1 MKYQVRNSN
10 EGYIVDAYYEGKWYP
25 IRNFGNRQG
34 DARLFAYS
42 DAENLSEMQL
52 RMLIKNFKKDRIY
65 IRINSRTFKAIDNKK
80 TDPKSEPVLYSG

>member
-10 EGYIVDAYYEGKWYP
+10 QGYIVDVYYNGKWHP

-42 DAENLSEMQL
+42 DAESLSELQL
-52 RMLIKNFKKDRIY
+52 QMMIKNYKNDIIY
-65 IRINSRTFKAIDNKK
+65 MRINSRTFKEIGRINLDK
-80 TDPKSEPVLYSG
+80 E